1 MTQACLVRWLFVLSS
16 ILPIPILHAADRPYQ
31 YFRAGNPNDVQ
42 TKTQAGFA
50 LMGGGDDLD
59 EAFKWMCER
68 AGGGDFV
75 VLRASGD
82 EDYNPYIQGL
92 CKLNSVAT
100 IILKSRDAAKD
111 PFVADAI
118 RHAEAV
124 FIAGGDQAHYIN
136 WWMDTPVQQA
146 LNDAVERGV
155 PIGGTSAGLAVQGEF
170 VYSAQGDAPD
180 DKDLS
185 SEQTLVNPYHPRV
198 TIVHAFLKNPLL
210 KNVITDTHFAARD
223 RMGRTLVFMS
233 RILQDGG
240 AQEVRDIAVDERTSV
255 LLDPDGQA
263 VVVGAGHAYFL
274 QSTQRPEICKAGVLL
289 TFRGIAARS
298 LAAGEHFDVVRWS
311 SSEGTAYTL
320 GVEKGVVR
328 SSLAEGGAYV
338 KGSNP

>member
-1 MTQACLVRWLFVLSS
+1 MNSSRYRVSLVALFAVAVVVL
-16 ILPIPILHAADRPYQ
+16 IVPLHAADHPYQ
-31 YFRAGNPNDVQ
+31 YFRSGNPNDVQ

-59 EAFKWMCER
+59 EAFRWMCEL

-100 IILKSRDAAKD
+100 LILTSRAAAKD
-111 PFVADAI
+111 PFVAGAI

-146 LNDAVERGV
+146 LNEAILRGV

-180 DKDLS
+180 DKDLDS
-185 SEQTLVNPYHPRV
+185 PQTLANPFHPRV
-198 TIVHAFLKNPLL
+198 TVVHAFLKNPLL
-210 KNVITDTHFAARD
+210 KNVLTDTHFAARD
-223 RMGRTLVFMS
+223 RMGRSLVFMA
-233 RILQDGG
+233 RILQDG
-240 AQEVRDIAVDERTSV
+240 R
-255 LLDPDGQA
+255 
-263 VVVGAGHAYFL
+263 AGNSGY
-274 QSTQRPEICKAGVLL
+274 C
-289 TFRGIAARS
+289 
-298 LAAGEHFDVVRWS
+298 
-311 SSEGTAYTL
+311 Y
-320 GVEKGVVR
+320 
-328 SSLAEGGAYV
+328 
-338 KGSNP
+338 